1 MAANCKRKAGIYVPS
16 DGRTYHHHHLRSN
29 LALKLNLDLIKALDF
44 TVNYTESTEVQLAQ
58 SKLGNHRTNEV
69 ISSTNKLQGKNG
81 SREAGMWRTHR
92 LKDTATNH
100 NVWVTCTY

>member
-1 MAANCKRKAGIYVPS
+1 MPS
-16 DGRTYHHHHLRSN
+16 DGRTYHHLRSN
-29 LALKLNLDLIKALDF
+29 LALKLNLDLIKVLEF
-44 TVNYTESTEVQLAQ
+44 TVNYTESIEVQLAQ

-81 SREAGMWRTHR
+81 SREAGMWKTQR

-100 NVWVTCTY
+100 NVRVTCTY